1 MQRSHV
7 SVALIEFPIA
17 RGGRQ
22 AVELLHVAE
31 IGFIRM
37 SGIGDKPPLYNPY
50 AWVVHLD
57 VLNASFFG
65 HYICYVKDLKGA
77 WYKIDDSKR
86 QGSTL

>member
-1 MQRSHV
+1 
-7 SVALIEFPIA
+7 
-17 RGGRQ
+17 
-22 AVELLHVAE
+22 VE
-31 IGFIRM
+31 
-37 SGIGDKPPLYNPY
+37 SSDKPPLYNLY
-50 AWVVHLD
+50 AVVVHLD